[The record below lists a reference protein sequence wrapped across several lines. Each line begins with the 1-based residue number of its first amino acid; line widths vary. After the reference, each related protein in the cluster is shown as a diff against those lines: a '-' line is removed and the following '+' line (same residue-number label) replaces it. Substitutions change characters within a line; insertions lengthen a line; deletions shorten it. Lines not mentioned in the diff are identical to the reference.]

1 MAGQN
6 YPEGFSPRFIA
17 LAKECWADEENRK
30 AARDLT
36 CMEFVNSPEKA
47 AQHMALIMF
56 GLFSRWFPQDM
67 APYVMADLQHL
78 MAEGGHPDGL
88 PCSVCTSME
97 GFAKVVTR

>member
-6 YPEGFSPRFIA
+6 YPDGFSPRFIA
-17 LAKECWADEENRK
+17 VTRACWADEAQRK
-30 AARDLT
+30 AARDLA
-36 CMEFVNSPEKA
+36 CMEFVHSSKQD
-47 AQHMALIMF
+47 AQHMALLMF
-56 GLFSRWFPQDM
+56 SVFARWFTQDQ